1 MFGSLQII
9 AIAVALSL
17 SVGFY
22 GGWRVKA
29 AFVAQD
35 ALRAVQASRQAER
48 QGVQIAYQADIRY
61 IDRLHE
67 AKGRSDA
74 NSARLQRALA
84 ANATDL
90 AACRISADVLR
101 VLQPPAGV
109 PPAPR
114 AAGEPRP
121 APAAVDPG
129 PGTTCAAVVESYQQ
143 NRDEVAEPNSIQLR
157 AIQEFYRDLRER
169 LNAGRR

>member
-17 SVGFY
+17 AAGF
-22 GGWRVKA
+22 GAGWRVKT

-35 ALRAVQASRQAER
+35 ALQAAQEARRGER
-48 QGVQIAYQADIRY
+48 KGVQIAYQADIRY

-74 NSARLQRALA
+74 RAAALQKALA
-84 ANATDL
+84 GNSTDL
-90 AACRISADVLR
+90 AACRVDADLLR
-101 VLQPPAGV
+101 VFQPPPGV

-129 PGTTCAAVVESYQQ
+129 PGTTCAAVVESYRA

-169 LNAGRR
+169 FNAGRR